1 MSYIRNAMDTFLDRL
16 KFLWPHGAKPSDI
29 YNKIEMSASGFNR
42 VWKDGAI
49 PTADYLVKIQEVT
62 GCDLNWL
69 LTGKGLPYLDRAR
82 PENVGAFPV
91 SNTGSGAVDTLGNP
105 VDLREFVFIPRYS
118 VEAAAGHG
126 QAVNDEKPLF
136 CMAFRRYWIEN
147 YVTRQTDKLS
157 VIAVKGDSMEGI
169 LNHGDNIL
177 INHAETEPRDGL
189 YVLRIGNDLFVKNI
203 QRLPGRLLVK
213 SANPL
218 YEPFEIDLTADNT
231 DIAIIGR
238 VEWFGR
244 TVN

>member
-1 MSYIRNAMDTFLDRL
+1 MDTFLDRL

-42 VWKDGAI
+42 VWKEGAI

-69 LTGKGLPYLDRAR
+69 LTGKGLPYLDKAST
-82 PENVGAFPV
+82 ESIGAFPV

-189 YVLRIGNDLFVKNI
+189 YVLRIGNDLFVKRV
-203 QRLPGRLLVK
+203 QRIPGKLLVT
-213 SANPL
+213 SANPH
-218 YEPFEIDLTADNT
+218 YAPFEIDLSHTDD
-231 DIAIIGR
+231 DIAIVGR

>member
-1 MSYIRNAMDTFLDRL
+1 MDTFLDRL

-69 LTGKGLPYLDRAR
+69 LTGKGLPFADKSR

-189 YVLRIGNDLFVKNI
+189 YVLRIGNDLFVKRV
-203 QRLPGRLLVK
+203 QRMPGKLLVT
-213 SANPL
+213 SANPH
-218 YEPFEIDLTADNT
+218 YAPFEIDLSHTDD
-231 DIAIIGR
+231 DIAIVGR

>member
-1 MSYIRNAMDTFLDRL
+1 MNTFKERLTYLWRDNPKPAVIARDIGMS
-16 KFLWPHGAKPSDI
+16 PP
-29 YNKIEMSASGFNR
+29 GFNR
-42 VWKDGAI
+42 IWYNDGLPNTETLI
-49 PTADYLVKIQEVT
+49 KIQEST

-69 LTGKGLPYLDRAR
+69 LTGKGLPYLDKAST
-82 PENVGAFPV
+82 ESIGAFPV
-91 SNTGSGAVDTLGNP
+91 SNTSSGAVDTLGNP

-126 QAVNDEKPLF
+126 HNVDEEKPLF

-231 DIAIIGR
+231 DTAIIGR

>member
-82 PENVGAFPV
+82 SENVGAFPV
-91 SNTGSGAVDTLGNP
+91 SDTDTGAVDTLGNP

-189 YVLRIGNDLFVKNI
+189 YVLRIGNDLFVKRV
-203 QRLPGRLLVK
+203 QRMPGKLLVT
-213 SANPL
+213 SANPH
-218 YEPFEIDLTADNT
+218 YAPFEIDLSHTD
-231 DIAIIGR
+231 DIAIVGR

>member
-69 LTGKGLPYLDRAR
+69 LTGKGLPYLDKAR
-82 PENVGAFPV
+82 PENAGAFPV

-213 SANPL
+213 SSNPL

-244 TVN
+244 SVN

>member
-1 MSYIRNAMDTFLDRL
+1 MDTFLDRL

-42 VWKDGAI
+42 VWKEGAI

-69 LTGKGLPYLDRAR
+69 LTGKGLPYLDKAST
-82 PENVGAFPV
+82 ESIGAFPV

-189 YVLRIGNDLFVKNI
+189 YVLRIGNDLFVKRV
-203 QRLPGRLLVK
+203 QRMPGKLLVT
-213 SANPL
+213 SANPH
-218 YEPFEIDLTADNT
+218 YAPFEIDLSHTDD
-231 DIAIIGR
+231 DIAIVGR

-244 TVN
+244 SVN

>member
-1 MSYIRNAMDTFLDRL
+1 MDTFLDRL

-42 VWKDGAI
+42 VWKEGAI

-69 LTGKGLPYLDRAR
+69 LTGKGLPYLDKAST
-82 PENVGAFPV
+82 ESIGAFPV

-189 YVLRIGNDLFVKNI
+189 YVLRIGNDLFVKRV
-203 QRLPGRLLVK
+203 QRMPGKLLVT
-213 SANPL
+213 SANPH
-218 YEPFEIDLTADNT
+218 YAPFEIDLSHTDD
-231 DIAIIGR
+231 DIAIVGR

>member
-1 MSYIRNAMDTFLDRL
+1 MDTFLDRL

-42 VWKDGAI
+42 VWKEGAI

-69 LTGKGLPYLDRAR
+69 LTGKGLPYLDKAST
-82 PENVGAFPV
+82 ESIGAFPV
-91 SNTGSGAVDTLGNP
+91 SNTSSGAVDTLGNP

-126 QAVNDEKPLF
+126 HNVDEEKPLF

-189 YVLRIGNDLFVKNI
+189 YVLRIGNDLFVKRV
-203 QRLPGRLLVK
+203 QRMPGKLLVT
-213 SANPL
+213 SANPH
-218 YEPFEIDLTADNT
+218 YAPFEIDLSHTDD
-231 DIAIIGR
+231 DIAIVGR

-244 TVN
+244 SVN

>member
-69 LTGKGLPYLDRAR
+69 LTGKGLPYLDKAR
-82 PENVGAFPV
+82 PENAGAFPV

-136 CMAFRRYWIEN
+136 CMAFRSYWIEN

-189 YVLRIGNDLFVKNI
+189 YVLRIGNDLFVKRV
-203 QRLPGRLLVK
+203 QRMPGKLLVT
-213 SANPL
+213 SANPH
-218 YEPFEIDLTADNT
+218 YAPFEIDLSHTDD
-231 DIAIIGR
+231 DIAIVGR

>member
-1 MSYIRNAMDTFLDRL
+1 MNTFKERLTYLWRDNPKPAVIARDIGMS
-16 KFLWPHGAKPSDI
+16 PP
-29 YNKIEMSASGFNR
+29 GFNR
-42 VWKDGAI
+42 IWYNDGLPNTETLI
-49 PTADYLVKIQEVT
+49 KIQEST

-69 LTGKGLPYLDRAR
+69 LTGKGLPYLDKAST
-82 PENVGAFPV
+82 ESIGAFPV
-91 SNTGSGAVDTLGNP
+91 SNTSSGAVDTLGNP

-189 YVLRIGNDLFVKNI
+189 YVLRIGNDLFVKRV
-203 QRLPGRLLVK
+203 QRMPGKLLVT
-213 SANPL
+213 SANPH
-218 YEPFEIDLTADNT
+218 YAPFEIDLSHTDD
-231 DIAIIGR
+231 DIAIVGR

>member
-1 MSYIRNAMDTFLDRL
+1 MDTFLDRL

-42 VWKDGAI
+42 VWKEGAI

-69 LTGKGLPYLDRAR
+69 LTGKGLPYLDKAST
-82 PENVGAFPV
+82 ESIGAFPV

-105 VDLREFVFIPRYS
+105 VDLREFVFIPRYN

-147 YVTRQTDKLS
+147 YVTRQIDKLS

-231 DIAIIGR
+231 DTAIIGR

-244 TVN
+244 TVK

>member
-1 MSYIRNAMDTFLDRL
+1 MGYIRNAMDTFLDRL

-42 VWKDGAI
+42 VWKEGAI

-69 LTGKGLPYLDRAR
+69 LTGKGLPYLDKAR
-82 PENVGAFPV
+82 PENAGAFPV

-231 DIAIIGR
+231 DTAIIGR

>member
-1 MSYIRNAMDTFLDRL
+1 MDTFLERL
-16 KFLWPHGAKPSDI
+16 KSLWPDGVKPSEI
-29 YNKIEMSASGFNR
+29 YNKIDMSASGFNR
-42 VWKDGAI
+42 VWKEGAV
-49 PTADYLVKIQEVT
+49 PTADYLVKIQDVT

-69 LTGKGLPYLDRAR
+69 LTGKGVPYLDRAR
-82 PENVGAFPV
+82 PENAGAFPV
-91 SNTGSGAVDTLGNP
+91 SDSGSGAVDTLGNP

-136 CMAFRRYWIEN
+136 CMAFRRYWVEN

-218 YEPFEIDLTADNT
+218 YEPFEIDLTT
-231 DIAIIGR
+231 EIGR
-238 VEWFGR
+238 AHV
-244 TVN
+244 

>member
-42 VWKDGAI
+42 VWKEGAI

-69 LTGKGLPYLDRAR
+69 LTGKGLPYLDKAR
-82 PENVGAFPV
+82 PENAGAFPV

-177 INHAETEPRDGL
+177 INHAETDPRDGL

-231 DIAIIGR
+231 DTAIIGR

>member
-1 MSYIRNAMDTFLDRL
+1 MDTFLDRL

-42 VWKDGAI
+42 VWKEGAI

-69 LTGKGLPYLDRAR
+69 LTGKGLPYLDKAST
-82 PENVGAFPV
+82 ESIGAFPV
-91 SNTGSGAVDTLGNP
+91 SNTSSGAVDTLGNP

-189 YVLRIGNDLFVKNI
+189 YVLRIGNDLFVKRV
-203 QRLPGRLLVK
+203 QRMPGKLLVT
-213 SANPL
+213 SANPH
-218 YEPFEIDLTADNT
+218 YAPFEIDLSHTDD
-231 DIAIIGR
+231 DIAIVGR

>member
-1 MSYIRNAMDTFLDRL
+1 MNTFKDRL
-16 KFLWPHGAKPSDI
+16 TYLWRDNPKPAVIARDI
-29 YNKIEMSASGFNR
+29 GMSPPGFNR
-42 VWKDGAI
+42 IWYNDGLPNTETLI
-49 PTADYLVKIQEVT
+49 KIQEST

-69 LTGKGLPYLDRAR
+69 LTGKGVPYLDRTR
-82 PENVGAFPV
+82 PENAEAFPV
-91 SNTGSGAVDTLGNP
+91 SDTDTGAVDTLGNP

-126 QAVNDEKPLF
+126 QTVSDEKPLF

-189 YVLRIGNDLFVKNI
+189 YVLRIGNDLFVKRV
-203 QRLPGRLLVK
+203 QRIPGKLLVT
-213 SANPL
+213 SANPH
-218 YEPFEIDLTADNT
+218 YAPFEIDLSHTDD
-231 DIAIIGR
+231 DIAIVGR

>member
-1 MSYIRNAMDTFLDRL
+1 MDTFLDRL

-42 VWKDGAI
+42 VWKEGAI

-69 LTGKGLPYLDRAR
+69 LTGKGLPYLDKAR
-82 PENVGAFPV
+82 PENAGAFPV

-136 CMAFRRYWIEN
+136 CMAFQRYWIEN

-189 YVLRIGNDLFVKNI
+189 YVLRIGNDLFVKRV
-203 QRLPGRLLVK
+203 QRMPGKLLVT
-213 SANPL
+213 SANPH
-218 YEPFEIDLTADNT
+218 YAPFEIDLSHTDD
-231 DIAIIGR
+231 DIAIVGR

>member
-69 LTGKGLPYLDRAR
+69 LTGKGLPYLDKAR
-82 PENVGAFPV
+82 PENAGAFPV

-231 DIAIIGR
+231 DTAIIGR

>member
-42 VWKDGAI
+42 VWKEGAI

-69 LTGKGLPYLDRAR
+69 LTGKGLPYLDKAR
-82 PENVGAFPV
+82 PENAGAFPV

-231 DIAIIGR
+231 DTAIIGR

>member
-1 MSYIRNAMDTFLDRL
+1 MDTFLERL
-16 KFLWPHGAKPSDI
+16 KSLWPDGVKPSDI
-29 YNKIEMSASGFNR
+29 YNKIDMSASGFNR
-42 VWKDGAI
+42 VWKEGAV

-69 LTGKGLPYLDRAR
+69 LTGKGLPFVDKSR

-126 QAVNDEKPLF
+126 QTVSDEKPLF

-189 YVLRIGNDLFVKNI
+189 YVLRIGNDLFVKRV
-203 QRLPGRLLVK
+203 QRMPGKLLVT
-213 SANPL
+213 SANPH
-218 YEPFEIDLTADNT
+218 YAPFEIDLSHTDD
-231 DIAIIGR
+231 DIAIVGR

-244 TVN
+244 SVN

>member
-1 MSYIRNAMDTFLDRL
+1 MDTFLDRL

-42 VWKDGAI
+42 VWKEGAI

-69 LTGKGLPYLDRAR
+69 LTGKGLPYLDKAST
-82 PENVGAFPV
+82 ESIGAFPV

-126 QAVNDEKPLF
+126 HNVDEEKPLF

-189 YVLRIGNDLFVKNI
+189 YVLRIGNDLFVKRV
-203 QRLPGRLLVK
+203 QRVPGKLLVT
-213 SANPL
+213 SANPH
-218 YEPFEIDLTADNT
+218 YAPFEIDLTHTDD
-231 DIAIIGR
+231 DIAIVGR

>member
-1 MSYIRNAMDTFLDRL
+1 MTFKSRLQLLWPDSTLEDIASKIDMSYMGL
-16 KFLWPHGAKPSDI
+16 
-29 YNKIEMSASGFNR
+29 NKVFA
-42 VWKDGAI
+42 KDGLPKAETLI
-49 PTADYLVKIQEVT
+49 KIQEVT

-69 LTGKGLPYLDRAR
+69 LTGKGLPFADKSR

-91 SNTGSGAVDTLGNP
+91 SNTSSGAVDTLGNP

-189 YVLRIGNDLFVKNI
+189 YVLRIGTTCSSKTSNACPAGSWLNPPILSTNLLKSTSQPTTPI
-203 QRLPGRLLVK
+203 QPSSVG
-213 SANPL
+213 
-218 YEPFEIDLTADNT
+218 
-231 DIAIIGR
+231 
-238 VEWFGR
+238 
-244 TVN
+244 

>member
-1 MSYIRNAMDTFLDRL
+1 MDTFLDRL

-42 VWKDGAI
+42 VWKEGAI

-69 LTGKGLPYLDRAR
+69 LTGKGLPYLDKAST
-82 PENVGAFPV
+82 ESIGAFPV

-105 VDLREFVFIPRYS
+105 VDLREFVFIPRYN

-189 YVLRIGNDLFVKNI
+189 YVLRIGNDLFVKRV
-203 QRLPGRLLVK
+203 QRMPGKLLVT
-213 SANPL
+213 SANPH
-218 YEPFEIDLTADNT
+218 YAPFEIDLSHTDD
-231 DIAIIGR
+231 DIAIVGR

-244 TVN
+244 SVN